1 MERFARPPIYY
12 YFTRKYSLK
21 DETVHLDIYLVL
33 GSAVVGFF
41 VGLTGMGGGALMT
54 PMLVLLFGVAPSV
67 AISSDLVAALFMKP
81 LGLAIHWQRK
91 TVHHGIVKLLSLGSV
106 PAAFLGTYVMHRM
119 GRGASAEHHLQELLG
134 LALVIGA
141 SAMGL
146 RALGLRRMLHATDVP
161 RARTGATLLVGVGGG
176 FMVGLTSV
184 GAGSLIMV
192 LLLVLYPTMRS
203 DQLVGTDLAQSLPLT
218 LSASVGAF
226 LFGHVNFALTT
237 SIILGSLPAV
247 AVGAYISSRASGPG
261 VRHLIT
267 GVVLLS
273 GLKYLGLAS
282 APLGVVALAVMVLVF
297 VAHLRAR
304 RRRVAAVNPA
314 PYLAE
319 ELS

>member
-1 MERFARPPIYY
+1 M
-12 YFTRKYSLK
+12 
-21 DETVHLDIYLVL
+21 HLNLYLIL

-119 GRGASAEHHLQELLG
+119 GHRASAEHHLQELLG

-141 SAMGL
+141 GAMGI
-146 RALGLRRMLHATDVP
+146 RSLGVRRVIHATELPQV
-161 RARTGATLLVGVGGG
+161 RTCATLLVGVGGG

-218 LSASVGAF
+218 LGASVGAF
-226 LFGHVNFALTT
+226 LFGHVAFALTT
-237 SIILGSLPAV
+237 SIIVGSLPAV
-247 AVGAYISSRASGPG
+247 VVGAYLSSRASGPN
-261 VRHLIT
+261 VRHVIT
-267 GVVLLS
+267 GVVMVS

-282 APLGVVALAVMVLVF
+282 APLGVVALIISGLVV
-297 VAHLRAR
+297 VATLRAR
-304 RRRVAAVNPA
+304 RLRVEPVPVES
-314 PYLAE
+314 PRLDE
-319 ELS
+319 EIS